1 MDACSVEVFD
11 FKEKMVGKPE
21 VGFETDLA
29 PWIALYDRLPNLEGL
44 FVFTNFES
52 RITGLQKLAGCAV
65 FYDGSTFDDLWR
77 LSKEGKSEEER
88 EESFNEASHVN

>member
-1 MDACSVEVFD
+1 LE
-11 FKEKMVGKPE
+11 EMVSKTK
-21 VGFETDLA
+21 VGFETNLA
-29 PWIALYDRLPNLEGL
+29 SWIALNDRLPNFESL
-44 FVFTNFES
+44 FVFANFES
-52 RITGLQKLAGCAV
+52 SITGLQKLAGCAV